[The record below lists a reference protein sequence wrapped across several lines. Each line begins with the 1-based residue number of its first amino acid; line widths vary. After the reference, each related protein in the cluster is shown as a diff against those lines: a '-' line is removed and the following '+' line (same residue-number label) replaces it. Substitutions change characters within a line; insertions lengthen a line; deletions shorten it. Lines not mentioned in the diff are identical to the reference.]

1 MPPLNYRAYAAFL
14 AVWLATAVTFVA
26 GLVNVLF
33 GDFRYLALLVL
44 AAILGWAAYQLTKR
58 IRSDGSVTG
67 GRDAGGGR
75 HGSRA

>member
-33 GDFRYLALLVL
+33 GDLRYLAMLVV
-44 AAILGWAAYQLTKR
+44 AAILGWVAYQLTKR
-58 IRSDGSVTG
+58 IRQ
-67 GRDAGGGR
+67 
-75 HGSRA
+75 

>member
-1 MPPLNYRAYAAFL
+1 MPSLNYRAYAAFL

-33 GDFRYLALLVL
+33 GDLRYLAMLVV

-58 IRSDGSVTG
+58 IRQ
-67 GRDAGGGR
+67 
-75 HGSRA
+75 